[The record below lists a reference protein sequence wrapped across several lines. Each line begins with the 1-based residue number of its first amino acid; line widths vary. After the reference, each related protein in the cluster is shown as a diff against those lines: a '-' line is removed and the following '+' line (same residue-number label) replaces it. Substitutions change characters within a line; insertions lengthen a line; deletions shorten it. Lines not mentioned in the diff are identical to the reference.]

1 MKRISLTIL
10 TLFLIQSAYAQYDNW
25 AAGFKLG
32 EPTGVNIRKYFN
44 NVNALDLTVGTYGGI
59 LGNERKY
66 RSGKYEN
73 VGLSVQLHY
82 LWHTPLFGSETFHIY
97 YGLGGQVNSRK
108 YYPDSK
114 KNATPASAQYEK
126 TVSIGGSLLGGFEY
140 FLRDNRVSVF
150 LEGGGYVEL
159 IPGIF
164 HLAPNLSGGVRLN
177 L

>member
-1 MKRISLTIL
+1 MKRISLTII
-10 TLFLIQSAYAQYDNW
+10 TLLLIHTAQAQYDNW
-25 AAGFKLG
+25 AVGFKLG

-44 NVNALDLTVGTYGGI
+44 NINALDLTIGTYGGI
-59 LGNERKY
+59 IGNERKY

-82 LWHTPLFGSETFHIY
+82 LWHTPLFGSEAFHIY
-97 YGLGGQVNSRK
+97 YGLGGQLNSRRYFPNDK
-108 YYPDSK
+108 RNFPP
-114 KNATPASAQYEK
+114 PANYEK
-126 TVSIGGSLLGGFEY
+126 TISLGGSALGGFEY
-140 FLRDNRVSVF
+140 FLRDSRVSIF

-164 HLAPNLSGGVRLN
+164 HVAPNVSGGVRLN